1 MVYAYYR
8 SDGITPDIQLMVAPV
23 FLTLGISLIIAM
35 LIRRQVRNG
44 DRILAMEFN
53 RLHGCELVQ
62 TNGQDEMITLAQ
74 QACITQW
81 AIGLCAGSAIL
92 IYVAIATQLIG
103 SIAGLEM
110 SVASAALII
119 MAMASLAAG
128 LMCFLRVVA
137 LDLDG
142 IYSCRAN
149 GR

>member
-1 MVYAYYR
+1 MVYAYYG
-8 SDGITPDIQLMVAPV
+8 SGGITPDIQLMVVPV
-23 FLTLGISLIIAM
+23 FLTLGISLIIAT

-53 RLHGCELVQ
+53 RLHECELVQ

-74 QACITQW
+74 QACVTQW

-149 GR
+149 G